1 MKNMFFKASMM
12 VASIPADFL
21 SLTAFVIFNFN
32 YDLQ

>member
-21 SLTAFVIFNFN
+21 TLTTFVILRPHFKEK
-32 YDLQ
+32 